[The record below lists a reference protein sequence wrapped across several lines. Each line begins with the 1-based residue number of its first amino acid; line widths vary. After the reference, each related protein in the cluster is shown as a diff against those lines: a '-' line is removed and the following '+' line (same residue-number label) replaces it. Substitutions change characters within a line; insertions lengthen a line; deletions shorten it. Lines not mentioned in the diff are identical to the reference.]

1 MTSIELEL
9 EALNAVGLCQLAPSH
24 LLNYFKEELTDRILA
39 SLVSDMDNLIQTIDA
54 NNSFKILSLNDHN
67 NCATDNNNLN
77 DSHNSSLSSSLSE
90 TTLNSCK
97 SLLADISNKLNQIFA
112 KYNGE
117 LSQLI
122 ELFERQPKPQMFAS
136 RQELLEYQ
144 RAILVQR
151 LSTKHY
157 DLLSLLFRNVF
168 DYYQKSNQQVDEDD
182 EELNETATDSEP
194 HSLNREHGK
203 DMLIEN
209 FEAINRTM

>member
-9 EALNAVGLCQLAPSH
+9 EALNAAGLSQLAPSH

-67 NCATDNNNLN
+67 NGEDHNPNE
-77 DSHNSSLSSSLSE
+77 SHNSSLSSSLSE

-117 LSQLI
+117 LAHLI

-136 RQELLEYQ
+136 RLELLDYQ

-168 DYYQKSNQQVDEDD
+168 DYYQKSNQQQEDD
-182 EELNETATDSEP
+182 EIELNETATDSEP

-203 DMLIEN
+203 DMLIVN

>member
-9 EALNAVGLCQLAPSH
+9 EALNAAGLSQLAPSH

-67 NCATDNNNLN
+67 NGEDHNPNE
-77 DSHNSSLSSSLSE
+77 SHNSSLSSSLSE

-117 LSQLI
+117 LAHLI

-136 RQELLEYQ
+136 RLELLDYQ

-168 DYYQKSNQQVDEDD
+168 DYYQKSNQQQEDD
-182 EELNETATDSEP
+182 EIELNETATDSEP